1 MEIIPK
7 IKIKGVAFMMSGILQ
22 NFLENV
28 TPKAR
33 PLGRRLQEIV
43 LCRDSLFNSVV
54 GTDRYR

>member
-1 MEIIPK
+1 
-7 IKIKGVAFMMSGILQ
+7 MMSGILQ

-43 LCRDSLFNSVV
+43 VCQDSLFNSVV